1 MVVVICWQMSAPGT
15 VQKLLM
21 PHPRTDKVG
30 KCPAIALGGGEDGG
44 LGATG
49 IY

>member
-1 MVVVICWQMSAPGT
+1 MSAPGT

-30 KCPAIALGGGEDGG
+30 KCPAITLGGGEDGEDG
-44 LGATG
+44 GPGATG

>member
-1 MVVVICWQMSAPGT
+1 MSAPGT

-21 PHPRTDKVG
+21 HHPRTDKVG
-30 KCPAIALGGGEDGG
+30 KCPAIALGGGGGGEDGG